1 VVIGVIPARL
11 HSKRFPNKIL
21 APINDKPMVMHVY
34 DRAKEADKLDDVIIA
49 IDSNETEEAL
59 KSYKPNIQMTGPEHL
74 SGTDRVAEVIK
85 DIDADII
92 INIQGDEPMI
102 DPAIVNQLIDTFEDG
117 YVEMATVASTVIDNF
132 DYVNPNSVKVMIDGN
147 GFASAFRRE
156 TKDFEIGGYY
166 RHVGMYG
173 YRKEILL
180 QFTKLDQT
188 KNEAT
193 FNLEQLR
200 ALDNGIPIK
209 VVLTDYPY
217 RGIDTE
223 GDLNQF
229 ESNQ

>member
-1 VVIGVIPARL
+1 
-11 HSKRFPNKIL
+11 
-21 APINDKPMVMHVY
+21 MVMHVY

-59 KSYKPNIQMTGPEHL
+59 KSYKPNIQMTDSEHL
-74 SGTDRVAEVIK
+74 SGTDRVAEVIN
-85 DIDADII
+85 DMDADII
-92 INIQGDEPMI
+92 LNIQGDEPML
-102 DPAIVNQLIDTFEDG
+102 DPVIVNQLIDAFEDAL
-117 YVEMATVASTVIDNF
+117 VEMATIASTVIDNI
-132 DYVNPNSVKVMIDGN
+132 DYVNPNSVKVMIDEN
-147 GFASAFRRE
+147 GFASAFRRK
-156 TKDFEIGGYY
+156 TKDIEIGWYY
-166 RHVGMYG
+166 HHVGMYG
-173 YRKEILL
+173 YRKETLL

-188 KNEAT
+188 ENEAK

-223 GDLNQF
+223 EDLNQF

>member
-1 VVIGVIPARL
+1 
-11 HSKRFPNKIL
+11 
-21 APINDKPMVMHVY
+21 MHVY

-117 YVEMATVASTVIDNF
+117 YVEMATVASTVINNS
-132 DYVNPNSVKVMIDGN
+132 DYLNPNSVKVMINEN
-147 GFASAFRRE
+147 GFASTFRRE

-223 GDLNQF
+223 GDLNQY

>member
-1 VVIGVIPARL
+1 
-11 HSKRFPNKIL
+11 
-21 APINDKPMVMHVY
+21 MHVY

-156 TKDFEIGGYY
+156 PKDFEIGGYY

-180 QFTKLDQT
+180 QFTNLDQT

>member
-1 VVIGVIPARL
+1 
-11 HSKRFPNKIL
+11 
-21 APINDKPMVMHVY
+21 
-34 DRAKEADKLDDVIIA
+34 
-49 IDSNETEEAL
+49 
-59 KSYKPNIQMTGPEHL
+59 
-74 SGTDRVAEVIK
+74 
-85 DIDADII
+85 
-92 INIQGDEPMI
+92 
-102 DPAIVNQLIDTFEDG
+102 
-117 YVEMATVASTVIDNF
+117 MATVASTVIDNF
-132 DYVNPNSVKVMIDGN
+132 DYVNPNSVKVMIDEN

>member
-1 VVIGVIPARL
+1 
-11 HSKRFPNKIL
+11 
-21 APINDKPMVMHVY
+21 MHVY

-59 KSYKPNIQMTGPEHL
+59 KSYKPNIQMTVPEHL

>member
-1 VVIGVIPARL
+1 
-11 HSKRFPNKIL
+11 
-21 APINDKPMVMHVY
+21 MHVY